1 MTEIQ
6 NIIKSLDLGL
16 PGKEAQYKMAPSG
29 RTIEDQALNLNN
41 VKKSAVMALL
51 FHQQEQL
58 HVLLTQR
65 AYYDGPHGGQISFPG
80 GKFEKDADRDLKDT
94 AIRETFEE
102 IKLESQYFEVLGE
115 LSTLNIPISKVFIQP
130 YIAYCKDIDQ
140 AQMDNY
146 EVVDL
151 YKVPFSL
158 FSDPEAIKWKKFK
171 DFEYP
176 YYDFNGKVIW
186 GATAMM
192 LSELAVIV
200 SRSEQF

>member
-1 MTEIQ
+1 MLQ
-6 NIIKSLDLGL
+6 LDKIKQTIKKSL
-16 PGKEAQYKMAPSG
+16 PGKEAQYKMAPSK
-29 RTIEDQALNLNN
+29 RAIEDQALNLNN

-51 FHQQEQL
+51 FHEHEQL

-65 AYYDGPHGGQISFPG
+65 AYYNGPHGGQISFPG
-80 GKFEKDADRDLKDT
+80 GKFEKDVDRNLQDT

-102 IKLESQYFEVLGE
+102 INLESKYYEVIGE
-115 LSTLNIPISKVFIQP
+115 FTTLNIPISKVSIQP
-130 YIAYCKDIDQ
+130 YLAYCSDINQ
-140 AQMDNY
+140 AQIDNY

-158 FSDPEAIKWKKFK
+158 FSDPEALKWKKFE

-192 LSELAVIV
+192 LSELDIIL